1 MYVFLLCFLQVGN
14 STCIKMCKCVSSNV
28 QFSLVTHKEENI
40 FNVILGHLFSSSCVF
55 SCYCTNRDLRWKLFL
70 LFCFFSFHTIKQCVA
85 KETSLVCLAV
95 PANKSG
101 GYHAPLLPLS
111 IIQYAF
117 ICILFITSVAAA
129 RCWAQKAYC
138 GFIPVLQNRPLKHV
152 WCFSGWMQINRLWIF
167 NVREDK
173 GLQEET

>member
-1 MYVFLLCFLQVGN
+1 
-14 STCIKMCKCVSSNV
+14 MCKCVSSNV
-28 QFSLVTHKEENI
+28 GFSLMTHKVENI
-40 FNVILGHLFSSSCVF
+40 FNDIFKPS
-55 SCYCTNRDLRWKLFL
+55 FL
-70 LFCFFSFHTIKQCVA
+70 LILCSSKLLYEQRPQMKAVFTILFFSFHTIKQCVA
-85 KETSLVCLAV
+85 KETSLVCLAI

-101 GYHAPLLPLS
+101 GYRAPLLPLS

-129 RCWAQKAYC
+129 LCWAQKAYC
-138 GFIPVLQNRPLKHV
+138 GFIPLLQNQPLKHV
-152 WCFSGWMQINRLWIF
+152 WCFSSWMQINRLWIF

>member
-1 MYVFLLCFLQVGN
+1 
-14 STCIKMCKCVSSNV
+14 MCKCVSSNV
-28 QFSLVTHKEENI
+28 RFSFVTHKEENI
-40 FNVILGHLFSSSCVF
+40 FNVILGHLFFHLVFFHVNVRTGTSDESCFYYFV
-55 SCYCTNRDLRWKLFL
+55 
-70 LFCFFSFHTIKQCVA
+70 FFSFHTIKQCVA

>member
-1 MYVFLLCFLQVGN
+1 
-14 STCIKMCKCVSSNV
+14 MCKCVQSNV
-28 QFSLVTHKEENI
+28 GFSLVTHKAENI
-40 FNVILGHLFSSSCVF
+40 FNVILGLFFSSFLHSVVQAETSDESCFYYLV
-55 SCYCTNRDLRWKLFL
+55 
-70 LFCFFSFHTIKQCVA
+70 FFSFHTIKQCVA

-95 PANKSG
+95 LANKSG
-101 GYHAPLLPLS
+101 GYRAPLLPLS

-129 RCWAQKAYC
+129 HCWAQKEYC
-138 GFIPVLQNRPLKHV
+138 GFIPVLQNQPLKHV
-152 WCFSGWMQINRLWIF
+152 WCFSSWMQINRLWIF